1 MLMPSFGEGA
11 RAGRA
16 GGRNVEVVSV
26 AKLQNYYV
34 HLLVKRNPDLTSDNF
49 DNGGADVTLN

>member
-16 GGRNVEVVSV
+16 GGRNVEGV
-26 AKLQNYYV
+26 QNYYV
-34 HLLVKRNPDLTSDNF
+34 RLLVKRNPDLTSDNF
-49 DNGGADVTLN
+49 HNGGADVTLN